1 MTDASDGCR
10 NFSSRTK
17 APGLS
22 SISSTGGDSR
32 GQISQMPPPEF
43 EVTAKIGRDRTMPGQ
58 TKCWRNI
65 LRSEKMCQIE
75 WIWLAH
81 LDWVQIP
88 ICLHSLAGSLP
99 GLYNVESPTKVK
111 QRQVDRG
118 LNKTPRE
125 FDDQGPTSL
134 SVATLPLHLNE
145 SESSQKNFPLA
156 KNTPQNSK
164 EEKICQQ

>member
-1 MTDASDGCR
+1 
-10 NFSSRTK
+10 
-17 APGLS
+17 
-22 SISSTGGDSR
+22 
-32 GQISQMPPPEF
+32 
-43 EVTAKIGRDRTMPGQ
+43 
-58 TKCWRNI
+58 
-65 LRSEKMCQIE
+65 MCQIE

>member
-1 MTDASDGCR
+1 
-10 NFSSRTK
+10 
-17 APGLS
+17 
-22 SISSTGGDSR
+22 
-32 GQISQMPPPEF
+32 
-43 EVTAKIGRDRTMPGQ
+43 
-58 TKCWRNI
+58 
-65 LRSEKMCQIE
+65 MCQIE

-99 GLYNVESPTKVK
+99 SLYNVESPTKVK

-145 SESSQKNFPLA
+145 SESSQKNLPVA
-156 KNTPQNSK
+156 KNTPQK
-164 EEKICQQ
+164 PEEEKNMSTIMKFILSFLTLEHILK

>member
-1 MTDASDGCR
+1 
-10 NFSSRTK
+10 
-17 APGLS
+17 
-22 SISSTGGDSR
+22 
-32 GQISQMPPPEF
+32 
-43 EVTAKIGRDRTMPGQ
+43 
-58 TKCWRNI
+58 
-65 LRSEKMCQIE
+65 MCQIE
-75 WIWLAH
+75 WMWVAH

-99 GLYNVESPTKVK
+99 SLYNVESPTKVK

-125 FDDQGPTSL
+125 FDYQGPISL